1 MKTYT
6 MNVTSRQ
13 LATIH
18 GYLEI
23 LYSTILSGALERV
36 EEGEDATSAHR
47 TVYAASFDLFPLRA
61 VVYYY
66 YLQTR
71 GTESEIELLFED
83 SEYKLLMEAVA
94 LDQKLIGDVE
104 DPDPVFQE
112 FKRSWPGAKK
122 AIQAGVLEEYSDHVA
137 PFNGPTQTHM
147 N

>member
-6 MNVTSRQ
+6 VNVTSRQ
-13 LATIH
+13 LATIN

-23 LYSTILSGALERV
+23 LYSSILSGALERV
-36 EEGEDATSAHR
+36 EDGEDATSAHR
-47 TVYAASFDLFPLRA
+47 TVYAASVGLFPLRA

-66 YLQTR
+66 LQTR
-71 GTESEIELLFED
+71 SMEPEIELLFED

-94 LDQKLIGDVE
+94 LDQKLIGDVD

-112 FKRSWPGAKK
+112 FKRIWPGAKK